1 MDSAETKTTSR
12 RRRALA
18 PALTLLITAA
28 VVAGAG
34 VAGAAD
40 NATVFVTESG
50 SCYRFTETAGT
61 PCTDGERAEVTIET
75 GEVVTWDFN
84 TGSSMHNVVSTND
97 VAEDPDWTNWSI
109 GFNSSGTYPRQ
120 FMHPGTYEFVCQ
132 VHTGMAGTV
141 TVIQGQGTAT
151 PIPTQTA
158 TPTPTPTPSATPTP
172 TPTPQ
177 ASTSTDD
184 HTTTPAPGHGAKDTV
199 APRVQTMRLR
209 ARAREVEVRYWLSEP
224 ATVTITATRR
234 GSKTTLASTT
244 VQSPAGTRIVK
255 LRSKRFTRGTYTVAL
270 RVTDAM
276 GNKATAAGKNV
287 RLRSSR

>member
-1 MDSAETKTTSR
+1 MDSAETRTTSR
-12 RRRALA
+12 RRRVLA

-40 NATVFVTESG
+40 DATVYVTESG

-61 PCTDGERAEVTIET
+61 PCTDGERAEVTIEA

-84 TGSSMHNVVSTND
+84 TGSNMHNVVSTND
-97 VAEDPDWTNWSI
+97 VAEDPAWTDWSVS
-109 GFNSSGTYPRQ
+109 FNSSGTYPRQ
-120 FMHPGTYEFVCQ
+120 FMYPGTYEFVCQ

-141 TVIQGQGTAT
+141 TVIEGDGTAT

-158 TPTPTPTPSATPTP
+158 TPTPTPSPTTTATPTP
-172 TPTPQ
+172 TVQ

-184 HTTTPAPGHGAKDTV
+184 HTETPAPGRGAKDRV
-199 APRVQTMRLR
+199 APKVRTMRLR
-209 ARAREVEVRYWLSEP
+209 ARARELEVRYWLSES
-224 ATVTITATRR
+224 ATVTVMATRR

-255 LRSKRFTRGTYTVAL
+255 LRSKRITRGTYTVTL